1 MQRWI
6 EDSKISSAFKFNNSR
21 KTVRRERKKEGKQSE
36 KEREKREGDV
46 GERVREQGESKVVY
60 HKNNLIVISNSTNY

>member
-21 KTVRRERKKEGKQSE
+21 ETVRRER
-36 KEREKREGDV
+36 ERER
-46 GERVREQGESKVVY
+46 ERVREQGESKVVY

>member
-21 KTVRRERKKEGKQSE
+21 ETVRRERKKERE
-36 KEREKREGDV
+36 KERKREN
-46 GERVREQGESKVVY
+46 RVRGRGRRERG
-60 HKNNLIVISNSTNY
+60 T